1 MRWARSDPLIG
12 GRGRWAAIL
21 LATMLTGTPAA
32 TLGQDLPTAAA
43 AEQSYDIPAQPLSTA
58 LPAFARMSGVD
69 ILYENGMAAGRTSA
83 PLRGRMSPQAAL
95 RALLRG
101 TGLSAR
107 FTEPRAAIVYLT
119 AGPPPRAVSDAAA
132 LPELRLD
139 TSEVR
144 APVVIG
150 SPDRDIYQ
158 RYAQVALHDVR
169 RLLSEDPDLRG
180 RVFRLQVSLKVDPAG
195 LVERVTLLRGSGDAL
210 RDAHIRRTLVGKSV
224 TAPPP
229 GLREPLYFE
238 VTTDR
243 QGRGR

>member
-1 MRWARSDPLIG
+1 MRWARSNPLLG
-12 GRGRWAAIL
+12 GRGRWAAIS
-21 LATMLTGTPAA
+21 LAAVLTGAPASA
-32 TLGQDLPTAAA
+32 LGQDLPTAAS
-43 AEQSYDIPAQPLSTA
+43 AEQIYDIPAQPLSTA
-58 LPAFARMSGVD
+58 LPTFARMSGVD

-107 FTEPRAAIVYLT
+107 FTEPRAAIVFLT
-119 AGPPPRAVSDAAA
+119 AGPPPRAVSDAEA

-144 APVVIG
+144 APVVVG
-150 SPDRDIYQ
+150 APDRDVFQ
-158 RYAQVALHDVR
+158 RYAQTALHDVR
-169 RLLSEDPDLRG
+169 RLLSEDPELRD
-180 RVFRLQVSLKVDPAG
+180 RVYRLQVSLKVGPDG
-195 LVERVTLLRGSGDAL
+195 IIERVTSLHGSGDTE
-210 RDAHIRRTLVGKSV
+210 RDVHIRRTLVGKSV
-224 TAPPP
+224 TAPPA

-243 QGRGR
+243 QGGGR